1 MRARRTFPLRSALA
15 TLTLALTAEEA
26 RASNPVPDPIPGQ
39 TRPAILIGNNWAGTT
54 DIVDPA
60 TYERLGRVNI
70 VPDFEERKASI
81 MFDPVRQGFFLG
93 VRELIGEGHDQLVD
107 DAFAS
112 NDGRFLY
119 ASRPSL
125 ADVVSIELATGKI
138 VWRAEVD
145 GYRSDHMA
153 VSEDGTR
160 LLVSASTGNVVHEL
174 DTATGQRVGG
184 FPSGDSP
191 HESLYSKDGTKI
203 YHASIGRVYTPVDR
217 GTAATRALVRGGE
230 FFQIVDARTN
240 EILERIDMSKKLAE
254 AGYPNM
260 SAAVRPMT
268 LSPDEKF
275 VYFQVSF
282 FHGFVE
288 YDLEQKKV
296 TRVANLPISAEAA
309 ATPMESYVLDS
320 AHHGLVM
327 SKDGSKLCAAGTSS
341 DYAAIVD
348 RTTFAAKIIDAGKKP
363 YWSTD
368 SVDGKYCYMSMS
380 ADDVVSVIDFETGEI
395 VKKIPVGR
403 HPQRVRNGVVRVQ
416 DFPQGAHGEPFRLRM
431 FSEKSPIGVIGG
443 DENVGCRAQDA
454 KALRLTSCAV
464 EVKAV
469 TRRGGKAR
477 VIGRGTRTVADRRSF
492 KVDVNFN
499 RAGRALLK
507 AKPRGAR
514 VTMRATGVDSI
525 GRTRTATKR
534 VTLRRGR

>member
-1 MRARRTFPLRSALA
+1 MPVRRSSPLRSALA
-15 TLTLALTAEEA
+15 ALALALVADEA

-54 DIVDPA
+54 DIVDPV

-70 VPDFEERKASI
+70 IPDFAERKAEI
-81 MFDPVRQGFFLG
+81 MFDPVRQGFFIG
-93 VRELIGEGHDQLVD
+93 VRELIGEGNDQLVD

-138 VWRAEVD
+138 VWRARVD

-174 DTATGQRVGG
+174 DTATGKRVGG

-191 HESLYSKDGTKI
+191 HESLYSKDGTKV
-203 YHASIGRVYTPVDR
+203 YHASIGRVYLPVDR
-217 GTAATRALVRGGE
+217 GPADARALTRGGE
-230 FFQIVDARTN
+230 FFQIIDAKTN
-240 EILERIDMSKKLAE
+240 AILERVNMSEKLAE
-254 AGYPNM
+254 AGFPDM

-309 ATPMESYVLDS
+309 ATPIENYVLDS

-348 RTTFAAKIIDAGKKP
+348 RKTFAFKIVDAGRKP

-380 ADDVVSVIDFETGEI
+380 ADDVVSVIDFETGEV

-403 HPQRVRNGVVRVQ
+403 HPQRVRNGVVRVK
-416 DFPQGAHGEPFRLRM
+416 DFPQGAHGESFRLRM
-431 FSEKSPIGVIGG
+431 FTEKGPISVKGG
-443 DENVGCRAQDA
+443 DENVGCRAKDA
-454 KALRLTSCAV
+454 KDLRLASCTV

-469 TRRGGKAR
+469 TRRGAQPR
-477 VIGRGTRTVADRRSF
+477 VIGRGARTVGDRRSF
-492 KVDVNFN
+492 K
-499 RAGRALLK
+499 
-507 AKPRGAR
+507 
-514 VTMRATGVDSI
+514 
-525 GRTRTATKR
+525 
-534 VTLRRGR
+534 